1 MIAVDTNILVY
12 AHRVESPFFN
22 AAISR
27 LRGLVEGRSLWA
39 IPWPCLHEFYSTV
52 THPKRYLPPTSLEIA
67 TAQINEWLRS
77 PSIRVLSETQ
87 SHWSVLQPMLV
98 ASEVKGA
105 LVHDARIAAICQQ
118 HGVREF
124 WTADRDFSRF
134 PALNCR
140 NPLIV

>member
-12 AHRVESPFFN
+12 SHRTESPFFN
-22 AAISR
+22 AAVTR
-27 LRGLVEGRSLWA
+27 LRELVEGRAQWA

-52 THPKRYLPPTSLEIA
+52 THPKRYSPPSSLAIA
-67 TAQINEWLRS
+67 TAQIGEWLGS
-77 PSIRVLSETQ
+77 PSVRVIGETR

-98 ASEVKGA
+98 ASDVRGPM
-105 LVHDARIAAICQQ
+105 VHDARIAAICLE